1 MGVRLTSAAGN
12 QTADV
17 LLSTNRSGDNMTYTL
32 RFDGLFRSLPGG
44 VRPVQ
49 RAGFMGFGWLI
60 FCDDRLVAQ
69 GHGVYGHGQNAT
81 SNTAEYL
88 ALIEGLEALGDMAVG
103 KEPVR
108 VIGDAKSVIE
118 QMQGIAGINA
128 PDVRALHRRANRLA
142 SRFAHV
148 KWEWMP
154 REQNHAAD
162 LLTRRA
168 IRQVRLDRSAY
179 QAAIQT
185 LDPTQFRGRNR
196 WKYILLLDL
205 RVYRPTGDLRA
216 PQPSEKMAA

>member
-1 MGVRLTSAAGN
+1 M
-12 QTADV
+12 
-17 LLSTNRSGDNMTYTL
+17 MYTL

-88 ALIEGLEALGDMAVG
+88 ALIEGLEALGDMGVG

-118 QMQGIAGINA
+118 QMQGSAGINA

-148 KWEWMP
+148 KWEWKP

-168 IRQVRLDRSAY
+168 IRQIRLDRGAY
-179 QAAIQT
+179 QEAIQT
-185 LDPTQFRGRNR
+185 LNPARFPERNR

-205 RVYRPTGDLRA
+205 RIYRPTVGAKNPD
-216 PQPSEKMAA
+216 PGQPHAQLGKKVLH